1 MDFEIQ
7 FYDTSGNTIASNI
20 GEGTTLIELYR
31 SIETIGKF
39 PEFTAVLYGASV
51 EDLFGIDDIKIKF
64 SSNLKKYHVSACIL
78 TKTFNQADMKLELKG
93 LFATKEAILKS
104 QTQFLGNTV
113 KEAIGSL
120 GFEQKLHLKSN
131 ISSEFH
137 QISETGLS
145 ALMRICDCEADIP
158 FWTVGIQDILLS
170 KKDKEEEFLP
180 MTKITSFT
188 ENTNLEYEILQ
199 ENYDEIYYGTKVN
212 TQYSFGNVN
221 NFNALPKGLFNY
233 YMRKLRK
240 PDVVINGTIEG
251 AFPYDLGTIL
261 KNTDSSWKAIKQF
274 VITSLINSCVNQD
287 FSYEVQ
293 YSYFKNLI

>member
-7 FYDTSGNTIASNI
+7 FFDKSGATIASNI

-39 PEFTAVLYGASV
+39 PSFTAVLYGASI
-51 EDLFGIDDIKIKF
+51 EDLFGVDDITIKF
-64 SSNLKKYHVSACIL
+64 TSNLKKYNVSACIL
-78 TKTFNQADMKLELKG
+78 TKSFDLSNMKLEVKG
-93 LFATKEAILKS
+93 LFAPKEAILRA

-113 KEAIGSL
+113 EEAIGSL
-120 GFEQKLHLKSN
+120 KFEQKLHLKSN

-158 FWTVGIQDILLS
+158 FWTIGIQDILLS

-180 MTKITSFT
+180 MTKITSFI
-188 ENTNLEYEILQ
+188 ENTNLEYELIE
-199 ENYDEIYYGTKVN
+199 ENYDDVYYGTKVN
-212 TQYSFGNVN
+212 TQYNFGNAN

-240 PDVVINGTIEG
+240 PDVVINGTVEG

-261 KNTDSSWKAIKQF
+261 KNSDSSWKAIKQF
-274 VITSLINSCVNQD
+274 VITSLINNCVNRD
-287 FSYEVQ
+287 FTYETQ